1 MKLVL
6 LGPIGV
12 GKGTQAKRLCERYG
26 IIHISTGDMLREHLK
41 NKTEIGLKV
50 KEIMDS
56 GGLVS
61 DDIVVEM
68 VKRRVLEPDAK
79 AGYILDG
86 FPRNLAQAEIL
97 EKENILGD
105 DYVAVLL
112 DLADDVIIKRLGG
125 RRVCP
130 TCQAVYHAT
139 NFPPKK
145 ENVCD
150 ACGGGLIIRD
160 DDNED
165 VVKNRLKVYH
175 ETSEPVKDFYKS
187 KNRLIEVEASVG
199 ADEVADI
206 IVKAIGEKAWL

>member
-12 GKGTQAKRLCERYG
+12 GKGTQAKRLCEKYG

-41 NKTEIGLKV
+41 NQTEIGLKV

-56 GGLVS
+56 GALVP

-68 VKRRVLEPDAK
+68 VKRRVKMPDAE

-86 FPRNLAQAEIL
+86 FPRNTAQAEIL
-97 EKENILGD
+97 EEGNILGD

-112 DLADDVIIKRLGG
+112 DLEDDVIAKRLGG

-130 TCQAVYHAT
+130 GCSAVYHVP
-139 NFPPKK
+139 NLPPKK
-145 ENVCD
+145 DGVCD
-150 ACGGGLIIRD
+150 TCGAAIIQRD
-160 DDNED
+160 DDKEA
-165 VVKNRLKVYH
+165 VVLNRLRIYH
-175 ETSEPVKDFYKS
+175 ETSEPVVEFYKS
-187 KNRLIEVEASVG
+187 RNRLIEIDASVG
-199 ADEVADI
+199 ADEVSERV
-206 IVKAIGEKAWL
+206 VKALGERACQ

>member
-12 GKGTQAKRLCERYG
+12 GKGTQAKRLCDKYG

-68 VKRRVLEPDAK
+68 VKRRVAMPDAE

-86 FPRNLAQAEIL
+86 FPRNIAQAEIL

-112 DLADDVIIKRLGG
+112 DLEDGVIVKRLGG

-130 TCQAVYHAT
+130 GCSEVYHVP
-139 NFPPKK
+139 NFPPK
-145 ENVCD
+145 EEGVCD
-150 ACGGGLIIRD
+150 KCAAAIIQRD
-160 DDNED
+160 DDREE
-165 VVKNRLKVYH
+165 VVLNRLNIYH
-175 ETSEPVKDFYKS
+175 ETSEPVKEFYKS
-187 KNRLIEVEASVG
+187 RNRLIEIDASVG
-199 ADEVADI
+199 ADEVSER
-206 IVKAIGEKAWL
+206 IVKAIGEKACQ